1 MNNLTKEKTIRMMQH
16 RTQRRI
22 RQRLRQKAF
31 KNEQISIV
39 KLKKDYEKFTLPPN
53 PR

>member
-1 MNNLTKEKTIRMMQH
+1 MNHLTKEKTIRMMQH

-39 KLKKDYEKFTLPPN
+39 KLKMGKVLEQFIL
-53 PR
+53 